1 MANLGSRGK
10 SLLVIAFIAI
20 LHLPANLQA
29 LPQVK
34 YLVTTNPSKLQFGN
48 VQVGN
53 TANLYETITNV
64 GHVNINGTSATIA
77 GAGFSYSGLSFPL
90 TLAPGHSVTF
100 TATFIPASSGNFTG
114 TMTLYSDKGSLSI
127 PLTGTGI
134 SAGTLSV
141 SPASMNFGSVNVGQT
156 GQQNA
161 LIVASGGAVTVT
173 AASISNAEF
182 SISGISFPLTLQ
194 AGQSQPFTVTFAP
207 QQSGVTSGTAS
218 FANSPNSP
226 VVVSLT
232 GTGNNPP
239 PPPSVTL
246 TWDGSGSPVNGYNVF
261 RGTVAGGP
269 YSQLNSSL
277 VPATSYDDMT
287 VSAGMTYY
295 YVTTAVNSAGQ
306 QSTYSNQVMAI
317 IP

>member
-1 MANLGSRGK
+1 VANLGSRGK
-10 SLLVIAFIAI
+10 SLLALMFITF
-20 LHLPANLQA
+20 LYLPANLQA

-64 GHVNINGTSATIA
+64 GHVNISGTSASIA
-77 GAGFSYSGLSFPL
+77 GTGFSYSGLTFPL
-90 TLAPGHSVTF
+90 TLAPGHSITF
-100 TATFIPASSGNFTG
+100 TATFTPPSSGNFTG
-114 TMTLYSDKGSLSI
+114 TLTLYSDKGSLSI

-134 SAGTLSV
+134 AAGTLSV
-141 SPASMNFGSVNVGQT
+141 SPASMNFGSVNVGQS

-161 LIVASGGAVTVT
+161 LMVASGGAVTVT

-207 QQSGVTSGTAS
+207 QQSGVASGTLS

-226 VVVSLT
+226 VVVALT

-246 TWDGSGSPVNGYNVF
+246 TWDGSGSPVSGYNVF
-261 RGTVAGGP
+261 RGNVSGGP
-269 YSQLNSSL
+269 YAQINSAL
-277 VPATSYDDMT
+277 DPNTLYEDNNVTS
-287 VSAGMTYY
+287 GKTYY
-295 YVTTAVNSAGQ
+295 YVTTAVNSSGE
-306 QSTYSNQVMAI
+306 QSTYSNEVQAI